1 MTPRHSRHH
10 GLGEV
15 PGLPL
20 KPEMPEHVTRKKL
33 FHMALRLL
41 QYATEDPI
49 SPHSYERDQKKLNNP
64 AHMVTVG

>member
-1 MTPRHSRHH
+1 MAWGKCPDS
-10 GLGEV
+10 LQ
-15 PGLPL
+15 
-20 KPEMPEHVTRKKL
+20 KPELPEHVTHKKL

-64 AHMVTVG
+64 AHMVTVGEKKGRT